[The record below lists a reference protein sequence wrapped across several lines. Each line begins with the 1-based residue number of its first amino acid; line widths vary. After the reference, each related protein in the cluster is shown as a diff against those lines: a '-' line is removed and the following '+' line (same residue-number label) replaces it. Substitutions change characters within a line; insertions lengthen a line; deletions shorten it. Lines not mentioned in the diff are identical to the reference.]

1 MSRDPDRAPSLLAV
15 FAHPD
20 DESLAAGGLLAW
32 CASLGGRVAVL
43 CLTRG
48 ELRVPDGGADVRAG
62 ELAAAAAVLGVQD
75 VRLRDFRDG
84 YLTWEPGE
92 AIEAEIQAAI
102 DLVAPD
108 LIVTFDA
115 DGLYWHP
122 DHVAVHERTTAV
134 VTKLGAAAPALFYVS
149 MPHGRLRGHVLG
161 IDADAFGACAPT
173 ATHRLDVGRFASIK
187 MAALRCHRTQVEG
200 DPVDALS
207 EAEARE
213 ALGLELYRRAEVGGA
228 GDTFL
233 DRIST

>member
-1 MSRDPDRAPSLLAV
+1 MSRDPNHAPSLLAV

-48 ELRVPDGGADVRAG
+48 ELRVPDGDAGVRG
-62 ELAAAAAVLGVQD
+62 RELAAAAAVLGVQD
-75 VRLRDFRDG
+75 VLLRDFRDG
-84 YLTWEPGE
+84 YLSWEPAD
-92 AIEAEIQAAI
+92 AIEAEIRAAI

-108 LIVTFDA
+108 LIVTFDE

-134 VTKLGAAAPALFYVS
+134 VTALGAAAPALFYVS
-149 MPHGRLRGHVLG
+149 MPQGRFSGHVLG
-161 IDADAFGACAPT
+161 IEAGAFGACAPA
-173 ATHRLDVGRFASIK
+173 ATHRLDVGRFAPAK
-187 MAALRCHRTQVEG
+187 LAALRCHRTQVEG
-200 DPVDALS
+200 DPVDALT

-213 ALGLELYRRAEVGGA
+213 ALGLELYRRAGVGAAGA
-228 GDTFL
+228 TFL
-233 DRIST
+233 DRIWT